1 MALVSPPSTSSSA
14 QSSSFNPLNPPPPHT
29 NFDIAAHYN
38 GIVKRDPDTAPAIAA
53 IESLIALLSENPLTT
68 IAETLALLSH
78 QSRILIASQ
87 RNPIPLSAGADLFQR
102 YIISSF
108 QARPSFLQH
117 ADFNALRNHLISHSR
132 LFIQRARNASSKI
145 AAHALPFV
153 KDDSI
158 LFIYA
163 SGSPVIRTVVSS
175 LADAGKYVSVAA
187 ITSFSSPRSTIAAAP
202 QTPSTALPIHEIAYA
217 LSSLTSSQLQH
228 ASFLVPASAVLENG
242 SIIAPLGT
250 QQLALL
256 AHAHG
261 IPFYVAAESFKFV
274 RQFPLGCGA
283 QDLQKMGTKQLTLQF
298 STGEDAKDLSES
310 NKKPIEADSEKV
322 DITPAN
328 LIAALIT
335 ENGTMTPQAVSE
347 ELVKLWF

>member
-1 MALVSPPSTSSSA
+1 MSLASPPSTSSSA
-14 QSSSFNPLNPPPPHT
+14 QSSNFNPLNPPPPHT
-29 NFDIAAHYN
+29 NFDIAAHYD

-78 QSRILIASQ
+78 QSRLLIASQ

-132 LFIQRARNASSKI
+132 LFIQRARKASSKI
-145 AAHALPFV
+145 AAHASPFV
-153 KDDSI
+153 KDESI
-158 LFIYA
+158 LFTYA
-163 SGSPVIRTVVSS
+163 SNSPVVRTVVSS
-175 LADAGKYVSVAA
+175 LAEAGKYVSVAVV
-187 ITSFSSPRSTIAAAP
+187 TSPASARSTIAASSQSP
-202 QTPSTALPIHEIAYA
+202 TTVLPIHELAYA
-217 LSSLTSSQLQH
+217 LSSLTPSQLQH
-228 ASFLVPASAVLENG
+228 ASFIVPASAVLENG
-242 SIIAPLGT
+242 SIVAPLGT

-256 AHAHG
+256 ARAHG
-261 IPFYVAAESFKFV
+261 MPFYVAAESFKFV

-283 QDLQKMGTKQLTLQF
+283 QDLQSMGTKQSTLQF
-298 STGEDAKDLSES
+298 STGEDSKGS
-310 NKKPIEADSEKV
+310 NNGTNEVNEADTAKV

-328 LIAALIT
+328 LITALIT